1 MKRLLHG
8 VILSGALLA
17 AAHPAD
23 AGEGAPAKSAPA
35 TGSQDKDGGDRTAG
49 GAEVWP
55 FRSNDSIQAV
65 FDRHKRTLYKI
76 YKRELQKDPAAG
88 GELLLQL
95 TIAPDGHLSSCA
107 VERSTLNSRTL
118 LLKIKEEV
126 CSFNFGAQ
134 RGVPDTSIL
143 YPLDF
148 RPPT

>member
-8 VILSGALLA
+8 VILSGALFA

-23 AGEGAPAKSAPA
+23 AGEGTPANSAPA
-35 TGSQDKDGGDRTAG
+35 TGSEDKDGGHHTAG
-49 GAEVWP
+49 GVEAWP
-55 FRSNDSIQAV
+55 VRSNDSIQAV
-65 FDRHKRTLYKI
+65 FDRHKRALYEI
-76 YKRELQKDPAAG
+76 YKQELKKNSAAA

-143 YPLDF
+143 YPIGF
-148 RPPT
+148 RPPG